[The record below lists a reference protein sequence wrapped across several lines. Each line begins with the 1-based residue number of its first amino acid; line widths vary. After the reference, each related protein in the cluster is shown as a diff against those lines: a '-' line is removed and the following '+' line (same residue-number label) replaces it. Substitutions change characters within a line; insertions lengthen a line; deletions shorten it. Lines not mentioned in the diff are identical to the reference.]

1 MEERNEEE
9 KEQTI
14 VIVSGYFDPLHV
26 GHIECMNFAK
36 KLGDI
41 LIILLNNDKQTEM
54 KKGKYF
60 MPSVERKKILEEL
73 RCVDEVFDSIDEDKS
88 VCESIKAITEKYS
101 GHKVIF
107 AKGGDRFIYEI
118 PETKLCREIG
128 VEVVDGLG
136 EKVQSSS
143 ELIKKAEEDRLFNTE
158 EDEELK

>member
-1 MEERNEEE
+1 M
-9 KEQTI
+9 KV

-26 GHIECMNFAK
+26 GHIECMNLAK
-36 KLGDI
+36 KLGNR
-41 LIILLNNDKQTEM
+41 LIILLNNDKQTEL

-60 MPSVERKKILEEL
+60 MPAEERKKILEEL
-73 RCVDEVFDSIDEDKS
+73 RCVDEVFESIDEDKS
-88 VCESIKAITEKYS
+88 VCESIKAIAEKYL

-136 EKVQSSS
+136 EKIQSSS
-143 ELIKKAEEDRLFNTE
+143 ELIKNFKEGKNVN
-158 EDEELK
+158 

>member
-1 MEERNEEE
+1 M
-9 KEQTI
+9 KV

-26 GHIECMNFAK
+26 GHIECMNLAK
-36 KLGDI
+36 RLGNR
-41 LIILLNNDKQTEM
+41 LIILLNNNKQTEM

-60 MPSVERKKILEEL
+60 MPAEERKKILEEL
-73 RCVDEVFDSIDEDKS
+73 RCVDEVFESIDEDKS
-88 VCESIKAITEKYS
+88 VCKSIKAIAEKYL

-136 EKVQSSS
+136 EKIQSSS
-143 ELIKKAEEDRLFNTE
+143 ELIKNFKEGKNVN
-158 EDEELK
+158 